1 LDLIKTIISMEPIT
15 INGVKQLQDELAQLT
30 GSKRQ
35 EVIKAIAEAR
45 AHGDLKEN
53 AEYHAAKE
61 EQSHN
66 EGRIQEIQSLLANAE
81 IINIEDIEHDN
92 TVVFGCTVKLK
103 DLETDEN
110 KIFKIVGHEEADI
123 ENNLISYKSPVAKE
137 LIGKEKDDF
146 VMVNTPKGEKSY
158 EITEI
163 LYK

>member
-1 LDLIKTIISMEPIT
+1 MSTEPIT
-15 INGVKQLQDELAQLT
+15 KNGVKKLQDELSSLT

-81 IINIEDIEHDN
+81 IIDIKDIRHDDK
-92 TVVFGCTVKLK
+92 VVFGCTVKLN
-103 DLETDEN
+103 DLETDEE

-123 ENNLISYKSPVAKE
+123 ENNLLSYRSPVAKE
-137 LIGKEKDDF
+137 LIGKEKNDF

-158 EITEI
+158 EIKEI

>member
-1 LDLIKTIISMEPIT
+1 MSTEPIT
-15 INGVKQLQDELAQLT
+15 VDGAKKLQDELAFLT

-81 IINIEDIEHDN
+81 IIDIKNINKDSK
-92 TVVFGCTVKLK
+92 VVFGCTVKLK
-103 DLETDEN
+103 DLETDE
-110 KIFKIVGHEEADI
+110 KKVFKIVGHEEADI
-123 ENNLISYKSPVAKE
+123 DNNLISYKSPVAKE
-137 LIGKEKDDF
+137 LIGKEKDEF

-158 EITEI
+158 EITAI
-163 LYK
+163 LYE